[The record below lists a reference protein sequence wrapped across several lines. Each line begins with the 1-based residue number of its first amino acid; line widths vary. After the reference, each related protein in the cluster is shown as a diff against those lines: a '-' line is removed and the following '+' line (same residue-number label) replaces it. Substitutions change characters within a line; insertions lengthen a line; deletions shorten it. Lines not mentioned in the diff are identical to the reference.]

1 MLGSEGLASVTCT
14 RVLNDGAGTL
24 SELTL
29 GNVDLSGRV
38 VGGRT
43 VDSVEV
49 AVVGGVLDV
58 DVGVGVR
65 RLGLEAGL
73 GAFGLA
79 VTRLLVDVNLFAVL
93 RQGLRLRRRLRA
105 TALFLVD
112 ADFFLDVRVA
122 NWRLLGLVLV
132 LVLVDGGSEGFV
144 RLFVPFPS
152 VCLRLR

>member
-1 MLGSEGLASVTCT
+1 MKSKHGHLP
-14 RVLNDGAGTL
+14 
-24 SELTL
+24 
-29 GNVDLSGRV
+29 
-38 VGGRT
+38 
-43 VDSVEV
+43 
-49 AVVGGVLDV
+49 
-58 DVGVGVR
+58 
-65 RLGLEAGL
+65 GL

-93 RQGLRLRRRLRA
+93 RQGLGRRLRA

>member
-1 MLGSEGLASVTCT
+1 VLGSEGLASVTCT

-93 RQGLRLRRRLRA
+93 RQGLRRRLRA
-105 TALFLVD
+105 TAVFLVD

>member
-14 RVLNDGAGTL
+14 RVLNNGAGTL
-24 SELTL
+24 TELTL

-73 GAFGLA
+73 GTFGLA
-79 VTRLLVDVNLFAVL
+79 VTRLLVDVDLFTVL
-93 RQGLRLRRRLRA
+93 RQRLRLRLRA
-105 TALFLVD
+105 AALFFVD
-112 ADFFLDVRVA
+112 ADLFLDVRVA
-122 NWRLLGLVLV
+122 SWRLLV

>member
-1 MLGSEGLASVTCT
+1 MRWQEGKTT
-14 RVLNDGAGTL
+14 KKQ
-24 SELTL
+24 
-29 GNVDLSGRV
+29 
-38 VGGRT
+38 
-43 VDSVEV
+43 
-49 AVVGGVLDV
+49 
-58 DVGVGVR
+58 R
-65 RLGLEAGL
+65 RDRQSKMKSKHGHLPGL

-79 VTRLLVDVNLFAVL
+79 GTRLLVDVTLFAVL
-93 RQGLRLRRRLRA
+93 RQGLGRRLLE

>member
-1 MLGSEGLASVTCT
+1 MRWQEGKTT
-14 RVLNDGAGTL
+14 KKQ
-24 SELTL
+24 
-29 GNVDLSGRV
+29 
-38 VGGRT
+38 
-43 VDSVEV
+43 
-49 AVVGGVLDV
+49 
-58 DVGVGVR
+58 R
-65 RLGLEAGL
+65 RDRQSKMKSKHGHLPGL

>member
-1 MLGSEGLASVTCT
+1 MRWQEGKTT
-14 RVLNDGAGTL
+14 KKQ
-24 SELTL
+24 
-29 GNVDLSGRV
+29 
-38 VGGRT
+38 
-43 VDSVEV
+43 
-49 AVVGGVLDV
+49 
-58 DVGVGVR
+58 R
-65 RLGLEAGL
+65 RDRRNKMKSKHGHLPGL

-93 RQGLRLRRRLRA
+93 RQRLGLRA

>member
-1 MLGSEGLASVTCT
+1 MRWQEGKTT
-14 RVLNDGAGTL
+14 KKQ
-24 SELTL
+24 
-29 GNVDLSGRV
+29 
-38 VGGRT
+38 
-43 VDSVEV
+43 
-49 AVVGGVLDV
+49 
-58 DVGVGVR
+58 R
-65 RLGLEAGL
+65 RDRQSKMISKHGHLPGL

-93 RQGLRLRRRLRA
+93 RQGLGRRLRA

>member
-1 MLGSEGLASVTCT
+1 MKSKHGHLP
-14 RVLNDGAGTL
+14 
-24 SELTL
+24 
-29 GNVDLSGRV
+29 
-38 VGGRT
+38 
-43 VDSVEV
+43 
-49 AVVGGVLDV
+49 
-58 DVGVGVR
+58 
-65 RLGLEAGL
+65 GL

-79 VTRLLVDVNLFAVL
+79 VTRLLVDVNLLAVL
-93 RQGLRLRRRLRA
+93 RQGLGLRLRA
-105 TALFLVD
+105 AALFLVD

>member
-1 MLGSEGLASVTCT
+1 VLWRVGRAGCAGRRAKQRKSKDETGRRKPKHGHLPVLGT
-14 RVLNDGAGTL
+14 
-24 SELTL
+24 
-29 GNVDLSGRV
+29 
-38 VGGRT
+38 
-43 VDSVEV
+43 
-49 AVVGGVLDV
+49 
-58 DVGVGVR
+58 
-65 RLGLEAGL
+65 
-73 GAFGLA
+73 FGLA

-93 RQGLRLRRRLRA
+93 RQRLGLGLRA

-144 RLFVPFPS
+144 CLFVPFPS

>member
-14 RVLNDGAGTL
+14 RVLNNGAGTL
-24 SELTL
+24 TELTL

-49 AVVGGVLDV
+49 AVVGGVFDV

-93 RQGLRLRRRLRA
+93 RQRLGLRA